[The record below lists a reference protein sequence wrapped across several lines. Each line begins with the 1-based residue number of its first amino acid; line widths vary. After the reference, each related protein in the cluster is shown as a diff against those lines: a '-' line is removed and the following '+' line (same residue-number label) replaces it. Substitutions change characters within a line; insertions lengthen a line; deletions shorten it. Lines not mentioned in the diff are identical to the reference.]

1 LATVIDISTLIT
13 NNPGIHRGSPI
24 IAGTRVTVRRIA
36 IWYQQGYRAEE
47 IYREIETITLGPVYA
62 ALAYYY
68 VNREDIDAE
77 IVAQKAESAEIE
89 ALQRSHANG

>member
-1 LATVIDISTLIT
+1 MATVIDISTLIT

-24 IAGTRVTVRRIA
+24 IAGTGVTVRRIA

-47 IYREIETITLGPVYA
+47 ISREIETITLGQVYA

-68 VNREDIDAE
+68 VNCEEIDAE
-77 IVAQKAESAEIE
+77 IVAQQAESAQIE
-89 ALQRSHANG
+89 ALQRTHANG